1 MAGSVVAF
9 VSIGGGARIEALCFS
24 GIEKISEVPTYSV
37 EILVSTTKL
46 DGFLGKAASIT
57 FPEVSGSKGVQA
69 RSFSGVV
76 TEASIVNDETNA
88 MSDGS
93 RVRLVMRPFLALLG
107 FASYSAVYQQKSSTD
122 ILTDVLKRSG
132 MSNMKVEKSGTPSK
146 RDLCIQYNE
155 NDLDFV
161 CRLLAED
168 GLVFYFSDGKDDAR
182 MIVHDVANSFPKNSK
197 GNLKLVAESK
207 ADPNLFAAERL
218 SLGRQVLSD
227 KVTLATFDLERAAKS
242 LSDSVSSRSTSVLE
256 KPAVTQFVSTPSGP
270 IKDAAKKRAS
280 QVRSAEETL
289 TGETDHPAMYIGQ
302 ELEIVGDRG
311 DLTKGSYIVSG
322 LTIQTTA
329 TGLRTRFTASPKGFA
344 HQAPILSKPLIS
356 GVHNAL
362 VVGGADGEIV
372 CDASGRVK
380 VKFFWDMSAEKENT
394 SPWIRVAETFAGN
407 GYGGQ
412 FIPRVGHEVLVSFL
426 HGDPD
431 APVITGQVYNG
442 KNKHPNMTANTTK
455 SGIMTKLKSK
465 ANELL
470 FDDKDKAELLALR
483 AAKDFELTVTENAN
497 RTINKDETDTVKGKA
512 KRTVKETF
520 DIDVTK
526 DLTIDAEKITLMGK
540 SKITLK
546 VGSSSIELSSSGVK
560 INANSIT
567 VEGSKVQVNGSAKVD
582 IKGGQTSVAATA
594 DLSLKG
600 LNVKAEGQVGATVK
614 GNASVTVQ
622 ASGMLSLKGGIV
634 MIN

>member
-1 MAGSVVAF
+1 MAGSVVAY
-9 VSIGGGARIEALCFS
+9 VSIGGGAKIEASGFS
-24 GIEKISEVPTYSV
+24 GTEKVSEVPTYSV
-37 EILVSTTKL
+37 EIPVSTTKL

-242 LSDSVSSRSTSVLE
+242 LSDSVSSRSTSVPE

-329 TGLRTRFTASPKGFA
+329 TGLRTQFTASPKGFA

-380 VKFFWDMSAEKENT
+380 VKFFWDMNAEKENT

-455 SGIMTKLKSK
+455 SGIMTKLKAK

-526 DLTIDAEKITLMGK
+526 DLTIDAEKITLTGK